1 MEAMT
6 RAVDMACVESVPP
19 PLTDEL
25 SAAVLP
31 AESWTE
37 SPLTWLGGALDR
49 IALRGMR
56 LAFASVLHPTPAE
69 CEAARDSA
77 APYVGVDPRRFFARD
92 VPPIATMRLLERRA
106 IAGGEVVTRELATQ
120 YVPFHSSGTW
130 PASAENDRVVFE
142 HWMHHDRTPRAT
154 VMALHGFAMGTTWID
169 ANVLMAS
176 QWFARGFD
184 VALVALPFHGPRSP
198 RGARYSG
205 ELFASWDVGRT
216 NEAVRQAVFDADLV
230 RRWIGAETG
239 RPVGVLGLSL
249 GGYVA
254 SVMASLYE
262 DLAFVVPL
270 VPPVTLDALA
280 ASLRALH
287 GSSNDV
293 TPPLSLAEV
302 RAGYAV
308 HCPLSHALAVPKER
322 VLIVGARGD
331 YIVPVEHAYALWRH
345 WGEPAAYWYSGSH
358 VAPFRRARLIA
369 RVAEHLDALTPG

>member
-1 MEAMT
+1 MAAVT
-6 RAVDMACVESVPP
+6 LAVDMARVEGAPA
-19 PLTDEL
+19 PLADEL
-25 SAAVLP
+25 SPAVLP
-31 AESWTE
+31 VESWAET
-37 SPLTWLGGALDR
+37 PLTWIGGALDR

-69 CEAARDSA
+69 CEAARHSA
-77 APYVGVDPRRFFARD
+77 EPYVGVDPQRFFARD
-92 VPPIATMRLLERRA
+92 VPPVATMRLLRRHA

-120 YVPFHSSGTW
+120 YVPFHSGGTW

-142 HWMHHDRTPRAT
+142 HWMHRDRAPRAT
-154 VMALHGFAMGTTWID
+154 VIALHGFAMGTTWID
-169 ANVLMAS
+169 AHVLMAA

-184 VALVALPFHGPRSP
+184 VALVTLPFHGPRSP
-198 RGARYSG
+198 STARYSG

-216 NEAVRQAVFDADLV
+216 NEAVRQAVFDTDLV
-230 RRWIGAETG
+230 RRWIAAETG

-254 SVMASLYE
+254 SVMAGLYE
-262 DLAFVVPL
+262 DLAFVIPL
-270 VPPVTLDALA
+270 VPPVTMDALA

-287 GSSNDV
+287 GASE
-293 TPPLSLAEV
+293 PMPFSLAEV

-308 HCPLSHALAVPKER
+308 HCPLSHALVVPRER

-345 WGEPAAYWYSGSH
+345 WGEPAAHWYSGSH

-369 RVAEHLDALTPG
+369 RVSEHLDTLGLG